1 MSDSPT
7 GATPGTTANGSRV
20 FGIRVK
26 LFLAFFALAGL
37 TVIACAVAWYAF
49 VTIDRSVTRVTDDSV
64 PGMVAALALAK
75 SASEIAAAAPS
86 ILAAEDHDELAAQET
101 AVEQNIDRFVHQ
113 STMLD
118 EHIADAE
125 QRLRFDNLTADLVV
139 ALATLRQAVDQRLD
153 LEQRLETSTAAMLAT
168 HDDFL
173 QTLEPLVDDAVYA
186 LVVSGEA
193 VMAENSSAITGLVDD
208 GVSRIDR
215 LLTINAT
222 ANLAAGLMAEAINVD
237 DPVLLQPLEE
247 RFVSAALTIE
257 RNLDA
262 LRDDASTRQLR
273 LAVSAML
280 EPGLGDD
287 TIFMAANTY
296 SLSSAGLQRSHDELL
311 LILTPMI
318 DDAAFD
324 LVLSAEAVT
333 AGSQRSITGLIEGG
347 VNTLTVLLTLR
358 AEGNLAASL
367 LSEAAAAPSASLLRP
382 LNERFTAAQASV
394 TDLVEAVPDG
404 IAVDGLS
411 DVSQQLLSFGTG
423 QGSIFALRRDEL
435 ARIDA
440 GFEALDTSRSLSLAL
455 GDQIAGLVAAAQ
467 AESDDA
473 AFSSGQAIDRSQLAM
488 LVIIIV
494 SVAGAAL
501 VMYRYVNPR
510 VIRPVEDIT
519 SAMTDLAG
527 GDTSVDIPGR
537 DRDDE
542 LGRMAQALGVFRDT
556 AIAVQKANLREIE
569 TARRRL
575 ADAIESISEG
585 FTLYDDEDCLVV
597 SNQQY
602 QQLLYPGMTE
612 RFEPGMSF
620 EAILRRAISQGF
632 VRDAEGREEAWIAE
646 RLARHRNPGPP
657 HVQQRRDG
665 RYIMV
670 SERRTEEGGTVA
682 VYSDITEL
690 KERETQLAQKS
701 SELEQLAGQLAKY
714 LSPQVYES
722 IFSGRQEV
730 KVASQRK
737 KLTVFFSDIAD
748 FTETTE
754 KLESEDLTV
763 LLNEY
768 LTEMSRIALNHG
780 ATIDK
785 YVGDAIVIFFG
796 DPETR
801 GVREDALA
809 CVEMAI
815 EMRQRMTELQAHWRS
830 SGVEKPLTCRIGI
843 NTGYCTVGNF
853 GSEARMDYTIIGAGV
868 NLASRL
874 ESAAAPGEIV
884 VSYETHAWIK
894 DRIHCEARD
903 PIRVKGVSGPVATY
917 RVVDMID
924 RLEEVGGVV
933 REEQPNLRLDM
944 NVTAM
949 SEAERTAAEDAL
961 RQALA
966 HLDGGD
972 DGKPDDS

>member
-1 MSDSPT
+1 MPVTEPMADDARAP
-7 GATPGTTANGSRV
+7 ATRV
-20 FGIRVK
+20 LGIRVK
-26 LFLAFFALAGL
+26 LLLAFFALAGL

-49 VTIDRSVTRVTDDSV
+49 VTIDRAVSQVTDDSM
-64 PGMVAALALAK
+64 PGMVAALALAN
-75 SASEIAAAAPS
+75 SASEVAAAAPS
-86 ILAAEDHDELAAQET
+86 IQAAEDRDELAAQEAALEKALERFLELSAT
-101 AVEQNIDRFVHQ
+101 IDDHITDTDQRAE
-113 STMLD
+113 LD
-118 EHIADAE
+118 TLAS
-125 QRLRFDNLTADLVV
+125 DLVV
-139 ALATLRQAVDQRLD
+139 ELTTLRQAVDRRLD
-153 LEQRLETSTAAMLAT
+153 LELQRKAANAAMLLA
-168 HDDFL
+168 HSDFL
-173 QTLEPLVDDAVYA
+173 ETLEPLVDDAVYD
-186 LVVSGEA
+186 LVVSGET
-193 VMAENSSAITGLVDD
+193 VMSENSSAITSLVDD

-222 ANLAAGLMAEAINVD
+222 ANLAAGLMGEAISGDN
-237 DPVLLQPLEE
+237 PVLLQPLKE

-257 RNLDA
+257 RNLSQLPDDETTSHLQRAIDA
-262 LRDDASTRQLR
+262 L
-273 LAVSAML
+273 LA
-280 EPGLGDD
+280 PGRGDD
-287 TIFMAANTY
+287 SLFSVTAN
-296 SLSSAGLQRSHDELL
+296 SAHTSANLQRRHDDLL
-311 LILTPMI
+311 LVLTPMI
-318 DDAAFD
+318 DDAAFA
-324 LVLSAEAVT
+324 LVMSAERVT
-333 AGSQRSITGLIEGG
+333 SNSQDSITGLIEGG
-347 VNTLTVLLTLR
+347 VNTLAVLLTLR
-358 AEGNLAASL
+358 AEGNLTASL
-367 LSEAAAAPSASLLRP
+367 LSEAAGATSPSLLRP
-382 LNERFTAAQASV
+382 LAERFTAGQARM
-394 TDLVEAVPDG
+394 TDLL
-404 IAVDGLS
+404 DGLP
-411 DVSQQLLSFGTG
+411 DDTAAKRMREVSQRLLGFGAGPNAVFTLR
-423 QGSIFALRRDEL
+423 QGELEWIAAGLAALGASRD
-435 ARIDA
+435 
-440 GFEALDTSRSLSLAL
+440 LSLEL
-455 GDQIAGLVAAAQ
+455 GDQTAALVAAAEQ
-467 AESDDA
+467 ESA
-473 AFSSGQAIDRSQLAM
+473 GTASSTQRVIDTSQLVM
-488 LVIIIV
+488 LVIILI
-494 SVAGAAL
+494 SIAGAAL

-519 SAMTDLAG
+519 TAMTDLAG

-537 DRDDE
+537 ERDDE

-585 FTLYDDEDCLVV
+585 FTLYDANDCLVV
-597 SNQQY
+597 SNKQY
-602 QQLLYPGMTE
+602 QELLYPGMTE

-620 EAILRRAISQGF
+620 EAILRRAISHGY
-632 VRDAEGREEAWIAE
+632 VKDAGGREEPWIAE
-646 RLARHRNPGPP
+646 RLAHHRNPGPP
-657 HVQQRRDG
+657 HVQQRQDG

-690 KERETQLAQKS
+690 KQRETQLAQKS

-722 IFSGRQEV
+722 IFTGRQEV
-730 KVASQRK
+730 KVESQRK

-754 KLESEDLTV
+754 KLESEDLTL

-801 GVREDALA
+801 GVQEDALA
-809 CVEMAI
+809 CVDMAI
-815 EMRQRMTELQAHWRS
+815 EMRQRMTELQARWRS
-830 SGVEKPLTCRIGI
+830 SGVEKPLACRFGI

-874 ESAAAPGEIV
+874 ESAATPGEIV
-884 VSYETHAWIK
+884 ISYETHAWIK
-894 DRIHCEARD
+894 GRIHCEARE
-903 PIRVKGVSGPVATY
+903 PITVKGVSGPVATY
-917 RVVDMID
+917 RVID
-924 RLEEVGGVV
+924 TFERLDEIGGVV

-966 HLDGGD
+966 RLDGD
-972 DGKPDDS
+972 DAKRDDS

>member
-1 MSDSPT
+1 MADDVR
-7 GATPGTTANGSRV
+7 ATSARV

-49 VTIDRSVTRVTDDSV
+49 VTIDRAVSRVTDDSM
-64 PGMVAALALAK
+64 PGMVAALALANA
-75 SASEIAAAAPS
+75 ASEVAAAGPA
-86 ILAAEDHDELAAQET
+86 IQAAKDRDELAVQE
-101 AVEQNIDRFVHQ
+101 AALEAALDRFLAV
-113 STMLD
+113 SASID
-118 EHIADAE
+118 DHIADAE
-125 QRLRFDNLTADLVV
+125 QRAQFDALASDLVV
-139 ALATLRQAVDQRLD
+139 ELTSLRQAVDQRLD
-153 LEQRLETSTAAMLAT
+153 LKLKREAATAAMLAAHT
-168 HDDFL
+168 AFL
-173 QTLEPLVDDAVYA
+173 ETLEPLVDDAVYE
-186 LVVSGEA
+186 LVVSGET
-193 VMAENSSAITGLVDD
+193 VMTENSSAITGLVDD

-215 LLTINAT
+215 LLTLNAA
-222 ANLAAGLMAEAINVD
+222 ANLAAGLIAEAISID
-237 DPVLLQPLEE
+237 DPVLLPPLKE
-247 RFVSAALTIE
+247 RFVSTALAID
-257 RNLDA
+257 RNLDQ
-262 LRDDASTRQLR
+262 LPDDDATGRLRQAVDR
-273 LAVSAML
+273 LLA
-280 EPGLGDD
+280 PGLDD
-287 TIFMAANTY
+287 DGPFSGTAVT
-296 SLSSAGLQRSHDELL
+296 LTSAGLQRQHDQLL

-318 DDAAFD
+318 DDAAFE
-324 LVLSAEAVT
+324 LVMSAEQVT
-333 AGSQRSITGLIEGG
+333 ADSQQSITGLIEGG
-347 VNTLTVLLTLR
+347 VNTLAVLLTMR
-358 AEGNLAASL
+358 AEGNLMASL
-367 LSEAAAAPSASLLRP
+367 LGETAGATSQSQLRP
-382 LNERFTAAQASV
+382 LAERYTAGEARLM
-394 TDLVEAVPDG
+394 DLVNDLPNDVADNGMSLVTERLLDFGRGENAV
-404 IAVDGLS
+404 
-411 DVSQQLLSFGTG
+411 FM
-423 QGSIFALRRDEL
+423 LRQDEL
-435 ARIDA
+435 DA
-440 GFEALDTSRSLSLAL
+440 IAAGLAALDASRSLSLEL
-455 GDQIAGLVAAAQ
+455 GERIAGLVAAAEGES
-467 AESDDA
+467 AETA
-473 AFSSGQAIDRSQLAM
+473 SSTQLVIDNSQLVM
-488 LVIIIV
+488 LVIILLSI
-494 SVAGAAL
+494 AGAAL

-537 DRDDE
+537 ERDDE

-585 FTLYDDEDCLVV
+585 FTLYDDTDCLVV

-612 RFEPGMSF
+612 PFEPGMSF
-620 EAILRRAISQGF
+620 EAILRRAISHGF
-632 VRDAEGREEAWIAE
+632 VKDAEGREEAWIAE
-646 RLARHRNPGPP
+646 RLARHKNPGPP
-657 HVQQRRDG
+657 HVQQRQDG

-722 IFSGRQEV
+722 IFTGRQEV

-754 KLESEDLTV
+754 KLESEDLTL

-801 GVREDALA
+801 GVQEDALA

-815 EMRQRMTELQAHWRS
+815 EMRQRMTELQARWRS
-830 SGVEKPLTCRIGI
+830 SGVEKPLACRFGI

-874 ESAAAPGEIV
+874 ESAAEPGEIV

-894 DRIHCEARD
+894 DRIHCEARE
-903 PIRVKGVSGPVATY
+903 PITVKGISGAVATF
-917 RVVDMID
+917 RVIDMFE
-924 RLEEVGGVV
+924 RLDEVGGVV

-949 SEAERTAAEDAL
+949 SEAERNAAEDAL

-966 HLDGGD
+966 RLDGDDKKRGD
-972 DGKPDDS
+972 S